1 MKNLKNLL
9 FIFIFLSNIAFSL
22 DLNNFKDRQSILQDV
37 KNIILYEESIS
48 RAYEEYILT
57 KYDLPTI
64 TEVKTILGDLKLQ
77 NVDIS
82 PSFSLNNNHLTKIS
96 YNLSDDINDTQIKA
110 LYESDTFRKRTYYR
124 NGEINFILEDV
135 FAKHLYDLI
144 KQKGSGL
151 GVCAGVANAQ
161 STATVSGTIAAGY
174 LKAIDGSKGLVL
186 DSNSIRVGL
195 TEDLGDGLKLSAY
208 TQFKGNSARGG
219 NLTKE
224 DSAMTLSSSWGSLAY
239 QNTRTSTLARD
250 VGLVGDN
257 WLWDNPYSSNNKE
270 VFSREAADYLTYTT
284 ADMSGI
290 RASVAYFETATTSQA

>member
-124 NGEINFILEDV
+124 NGEINFILEDI

-151 GVCAGVANAQ
+151 GVCAGVASADCIKNNHVYIKPTYTSAEITGFLINYHIDKFKTGPIIIT
-161 STATVSGTIAAGY
+161 SDTSKHITENEFNSIPKGALVYDVTGVKY
-174 LKAIDGSKGLVL
+174 LK
-186 DSNSIRVGL
+186 
-195 TEDLGDGLKLSAY
+195 
-208 TQFKGNSARGG
+208 
-219 NLTKE
+219 
-224 DSAMTLSSSWGSLAY
+224 
-239 QNTRTSTLARD
+239 
-250 VGLVGDN
+250 
-257 WLWDNPYSSNNKE
+257 
-270 VFSREAADYLTYTT
+270 TT
-284 ADMSGI
+284 SGI
-290 RASVAYFETATTSQA
+290 EVLK